1 MVAKLTIILIVSDYD
16 EQTHYIQNNL
26 DLQSISLLTN
36 IKKSVKEFENA
47 SQITPKCKMII
58 DIIDKRLTSFIPI
71 DKTLLKVELLKKIL
85 PLELEDRYLTQTKE
99 YKSYDF
105 ICVLFT
111 DIVSYTELAKQFE
124 ANVIYKLLNDI
135 YTRFDEIIKRYNNLQ
150 KIETIG
156 DAYMVVSDIYTN
168 DQKNNVKNVLLFA
181 FDIMK
186 EIKTI
191 QSPNGKP
198 LELRIGIN
206 LGKVIIGILGI
217 EIPRLCVIGNTV
229 NVANR
234 LQTLTEPDTIQ
245 MSRDVYEIVNEIN
258 FGFEIQYEL
267 KENVYLKNIGTTNT
281 YVINPANTTAYRNR
295 IDE

>member
-1 MVAKLTIILIVSDYD
+1 MIAKLTTILIINDYD
-16 EQTHYIQNNL
+16 EQTYYIKQNV

-36 IKKSVKEFENA
+36 LKKTIKDFETKSHL
-47 SQITPKCKMII
+47 TPKCKMVMNII
-58 DIIDKRLTSFIPI
+58 ENRLTSFIPS
-71 DKTLLKVELLKKIL
+71 DKTSLKVELLKQIL
-85 PLELEDRYLTQTKE
+85 PLDLEDRYLTQTKE
-99 YKSYDF
+99 YKHYDF
-105 ICVLFT
+105 ICVLFS
-111 DIVSYTELAKQFE
+111 DIVSYTELAKEFDVD
-124 ANVIYKLLNDI
+124 VIYKLLNDI

-198 LELRIGIN
+198 LQLRVGIN
-206 LGKVIIGILGI
+206 LGRVIIGILGI
-217 EIPRLCVIGNTV
+217 ELPRLCVIGNTV

-245 MSRDVYEIVNEIN
+245 ISHHVYEIIKDTD
-258 FGFEIQYEL
+258 FGKDIQCQL

-281 YVINPANTTAYRNR
+281 YVITPTHCSS
-295 IDE
+295 IL